1 MLSEATLLK
10 AFIVLSGAQMFFRN
24 TRFKSWELKWNCSGC
39 NAEFQK
45 CNKAYNWKWKHV
57 SFNVQS
63 SHFAGIKK
71 KYICDVFNSDFL
83 KCQIFGLKDG
93 IILLFSLLRIYKL
106 KRNVVELATASSI
119 TSLFRYDPL

>member
-1 MLSEATLLK
+1 MQS
-10 AFIVLSGAQMFFRN
+10 FRN
-24 TRFKSWELKWNCSGC
+24 VTKLIIENENTFLLMFRALISLELKKN
-39 NAEFQK
+39 
-45 CNKAYNWKWKHV
+45 
-57 SFNVQS
+57 
-63 SHFAGIKK
+63 
-71 KYICDVFNSDFL
+71 YICGVFNSDSL